1 MDRTATEGILRRLL
15 KGGRMRRLPRSRKD
29 TEVFLAIAALSFHPR
44 GILAEADINE
54 HLTEWLEPF
63 ASIDHVTLRRCLV
76 DHGMLLRDAAGNNY
90 RANQAVI
97 SKAIEP
103 DVRSLLPGDI
113 LDALERERAERKR
126 ATGQAERD
134 VS

>member
-1 MDRTATEGILRRLL
+1 
-15 KGGRMRRLPRSRKD
+15 
-29 TEVFLAIAALSFHPR
+29 
-44 GILAEADINE
+44 
-54 HLTEWLEPF
+54 
-63 ASIDHVTLRRCLV
+63 
-76 DHGMLLRDAAGNNY
+76 MLLRDAAGNNY

-113 LDALERERAERKR
+113 LDALERERAERKS

>member
-1 MDRTATEGILRRLL
+1 VEGRA
-15 KGGRMRRLPRSRKD
+15 D
-29 TEVFLAIAALSFHPR
+29 AQAAQEPQEHGSVPGDCASSFHPR